1 MSRLAALLSKID
13 QIRGAVRITSP
24 FGKGGLR
31 GISFG
36 RLRGRSFVKISPNP
50 SLRLDSGH
58 AFPTRGIGN
67 GAVLLSVLGIS
78 GCMIGADYRRPDVT
92 VPPGW
97 RMINGDPTAVI
108 NEQWWSQF
116 NDSHLDRLIEIA
128 LAENLDV
135 ASAVARVEE
144 ARALVDVSRA
154 ALFPQV
160 GASADAGRS
169 RSSIGT
175 TPLPGVS
182 LTNNFYSAVVDASF
196 ELDLWGR
203 LRRAT
208 EAARAVLLSTEYAAQ
223 VVRLALVSQVAQ
235 SYFDL
240 RNLDLQLDIARG
252 TLASRE
258 EALRLVT
265 KRFEGGVVSELDLRQ
280 AESEAAVAAAA
291 VPNLE
296 QQIVQRENELSI
308 LLGRNPEDI
317 TRGRGIFE
325 SAIPEVPVGLPST
338 LLVRRPDILAAEESL
353 VAANARVGAARA
365 AYFPRLS
372 LTGLL
377 GVESTDLSD
386 WLNGGS
392 RVWQIAGGLT
402 APIFTAGRLG
412 AEVETAT
419 AQQQQALYDYLR
431 TIQTGLREVEDSLI
445 ATRKIREQQAA
456 QDRQV
461 QALQR
466 TLRLATLRYENG
478 YSSFLEVLD
487 AQRSLFSAELQQVQ
501 LQRARLGAIVNLYK
515 ALGGGWVP

>member
-1 MSRLAALLSKID
+1 
-13 QIRGAVRITSP
+13 
-24 FGKGGLR
+24 
-31 GISFG
+31 
-36 RLRGRSFVKISPNP
+36 
-50 SLRLDSGH
+50 
-58 AFPTRGIGN
+58 
-67 GAVLLSVLGIS
+67 
-78 GCMIGADYRRPDVT
+78 
-92 VPPGW
+92 
-97 RMINGDPTAVI
+97 
-108 NEQWWSQF
+108 
-116 NDSHLDRLIEIA
+116 
-128 LAENLDV
+128 
-135 ASAVARVEE
+135 
-144 ARALVDVSRA
+144 
-154 ALFPQV
+154 
-160 GASADAGRS
+160 
-169 RSSIGT
+169 
-175 TPLPGVS
+175 
-182 LTNNFYSAVVDASF
+182 
-196 ELDLWGR
+196 
-203 LRRAT
+203 
-208 EAARAVLLSTEYAAQ
+208 
-223 VVRLALVSQVAQ
+223 VAQ

-258 EALRLVT
+258 EAFRLVT

-296 QQIVQRENELSI
+296 QQIVQRENELSV

-317 TRGRGIFE
+317 ARGRGVFE

-353 VAANARVGAARA
+353 VAANARIGAARA

-377 GVESTDLSD
+377 GVESTELSD
-386 WLNGGS
+386 WFKRGS
-392 RVWQIAGGLT
+392 RVWQVAGGLT

>member
-1 MSRLAALLSKID
+1 
-13 QIRGAVRITSP
+13 
-24 FGKGGLR
+24 
-31 GISFG
+31 
-36 RLRGRSFVKISPNP
+36 
-50 SLRLDSGH
+50 
-58 AFPTRGIGN
+58 
-67 GAVLLSVLGIS
+67 
-78 GCMIGADYRRPDVT
+78 MIGADYRRPDVT

-144 ARALVDVSRA
+144 ARALVDVSRE
-154 ALFPQV
+154 LFSQV

-182 LTNNFYSAVVDASF
+182 LTNNFYSAVLDASF

-365 AYFPRLS
+365 AYFPRLF

-515 ALGGGWVP
+515 ALGVGGCRDGGCLASSSGPIIELGVVTEDAFLIERQTPLDADTPPAGGAPPFGRGAR

>member
-1 MSRLAALLSKID
+1 MKRQLA
-13 QIRGAVRITSP
+13 
-24 FGKGGLR
+24 
-31 GISFG
+31 
-36 RLRGRSFVKISPNP
+36 FV
-50 SLRLDSGH
+50 L
-58 AFPTRGIGN
+58 TVC
-67 GAVLLSVLGIS
+67 VLS
-78 GCMIGADYRRPDVT
+78 GCMIGPDYRGPDVAI
-92 VPPGW
+92 PPGW
-97 RMINGDPTAVI
+97 RMINGEPTAII
-108 NEQWWSQF
+108 NEQWWRQF
-116 NDSHLDRLIEIA
+116 NDQQLDRLIEIA
-128 LAENLDV
+128 LAENLDI
-135 ASAVARVEE
+135 AIAVARVEE
-144 ARALVDVSRA
+144 ARALVAVSRA
-154 ALFPQV
+154 AFFPQV
-160 GASADAGRS
+160 GASTSAGRA
-169 RSSIGT
+169 RSSTGT
-175 TPLPGVS
+175 TPVPPGVS
-182 LTNNFYSAVVDASF
+182 ATNNFYSAVLDASF
-196 ELDLWGR
+196 ELDFWGR

-208 EAARAVLLSTEYAAQ
+208 EAARAVLLSTEYAEQ

-265 KRFEGGVVSELDLRQ
+265 KRFQGGVVSELDLRQ

-317 TRGRGIFE
+317 TRGGGVFE
-325 SAIPEVPVGLPST
+325 AAIPEVPVGLPST
-338 LLVRRPDILAAEESL
+338 LLVRRPDILAAEKSL
-353 VAANARVGAARA
+353 VAANARIGAARA

-377 GVESTDLSD
+377 GVESTELSD
-386 WLNGGS
+386 WFSRGS
-392 RVWQIAGGLT
+392 RVWQVTGGLA
-402 APIFTAGRLG
+402 APIFTAGRIG
-412 AEVETAT
+412 AEVETAS

-431 TIQTGLREVEDSLI
+431 TIQTGFREVEDSLI
-445 ATRKIREQQAA
+445 AARKIREQQAA